1 MHNAPMSNFCAKPT
15 SGKPLYNVQ
24 DNCNSPVWVGRTP
37 IPTNL
42 LWATTVGIHAVA
54 DLGGHTIATVFLVD
68 DEKFIVDLYRDI
80 LEANGHTVIG
90 VASDGEEAVR
100 KYRDM
105 KEKPVIIIMDQRM
118 PVKDGVSATQEILR
132 MDPDATIFFGSADL
146 HIEKEARAAGA
157 KGFLLK
163 PFRIEELLQ
172 EIREIVSSKSK
183 S

>member
-1 MHNAPMSNFCAKPT
+1 MFWAFAVGTHQCT
-15 SGKPLYNVQ
+15 GSGG
-24 DNCNSPVWVGRTP
+24 C
-37 IPTNL
+37 
-42 LWATTVGIHAVA
+42 
-54 DLGGHTIATVFLVD
+54 TIATVFLVD

-100 KYRDM
+100 KYKDM

-118 PVKDGVSATQEILR
+118 PVKDGVSATQEILKIN
-132 MDPDATIFFGSADL
+132 PAATIFFGSADL

-163 PFRIEELLQ
+163 PFRIEELLSAIK
-172 EIREIVSSKSK
+172 ETVSSKAK

>member
-1 MHNAPMSNFCAKPT
+1 MEEPSLARTDIDSNYA
-15 SGKPLYNVQ
+15 SL
-24 DNCNSPVWVGRTP
+24 GRK
-37 IPTNL
+37 
-42 LWATTVGIHAVA
+42 TVDIREVAGI
-54 DLGGHTIATVFLVD
+54 GGHTIATVFLVD

-80 LEANGHTVIG
+80 LEANGHTVVG

-105 KEKPVIIIMDQRM
+105 KQKPVIIIMDQRM
-118 PVKDGVSATQEILR
+118 PVKDGVRATEEILK
-132 MDPDATIFFGSADL
+132 MDPMATIFFGSADL

-172 EIREIVSSKSK
+172 AIREAVGSETKS
-183 S
+183 